1 MRLRYVVGVLGVIL
15 VIFLLVALIFGRGG
29 NTTTQNNKTAP
40 QLVDYADKNSSVS
53 LTTVGRLV
61 GNDERREIRVT
72 VTPNERRLEILS
84 GYDESVISLQTYPNT
99 REAYSNFLSAL
110 ATNGFTKKRSTSIT
124 DPRGLCPT
132 GNRYIYDLSED
143 GNHLSNLWNTSCNDG
158 SNFAGRGSTVREIFK
173 NQIPDYNKQTQSVHL

>member
-1 MRLRYVVGVLGVIL
+1 MRYIIGVLGVIL
-15 VIFLLVALIFGRGG
+15 VIFLFVALIFGRG
-29 NTTTQNNKTAP
+29 NNSSTQTKPTT

-53 LTTVGRLV
+53 LTTVGKLV

-99 REAYSNFLSAL
+99 QEAYSNFLSAL
-110 ATNGFTKKRSTSIT
+110 AANGFTKKRATSVT

-132 GNRYIYDLSED
+132 GNRYVYDLSQD
-143 GNHLSNLWNTSCNDG
+143 GNHISNLWNTSCNDG
-158 SNFAGRGSTVREIFK
+158 SNFAGRASTIREIFK
-173 NQIPDYNKQTQSVHL
+173 NQVPDYNKQTQSVKL